1 MGQNMSEVGS
11 HLGDI
16 GPRRLEPSYYPGL
29 SSKLYHNGE
38 SDIGYGM
45 SKGGQQISS
54 KSCYLHIK
62 FLPSNSLTAL
72 MWR

>member
-38 SDIGYGM
+38 SDIG
-45 SKGGQQISS
+45 
-54 KSCYLHIK
+54 
-62 FLPSNSLTAL
+62 
-72 MWR
+72 